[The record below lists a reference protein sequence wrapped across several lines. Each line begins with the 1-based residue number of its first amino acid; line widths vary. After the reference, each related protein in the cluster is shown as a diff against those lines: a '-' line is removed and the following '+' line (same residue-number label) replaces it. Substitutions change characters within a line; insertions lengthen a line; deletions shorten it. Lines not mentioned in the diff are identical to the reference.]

1 MNKSKLYEAAK
12 KYEDDG
18 RIDKAYQFYL
28 EAALSENDGDAMYRL
43 GQMYYEGDY
52 VSQDYDKAGYYYG
65 MAYDNDADGKAW
77 TLILA
82 GSYWEKRAED
92 DDDKEMLNKA
102 IKYYQA
108 AADLGIGF
116 GHECLGKIYIELGEY
131 DKAYEHLLQMDGRN
145 PCGFYYMGRL
155 YDEGLGVERD
165 MEKAI
170 YNYKKAVECGLKHEK
185 EYGEDDDTA
194 KAKRRL
200 TELNIDWQ
208 NVQ

>member
-1 MNKSKLYEAAK
+1 MNNSELCEMAK
-12 KYEDDG
+12 KQENRG
-18 RIDKAYQFYL
+18 EIEQAYQLYL
-28 EAALSENDGDAMYRL
+28 EAALAEDDGEAMNAL
-43 GQMYYEGDY
+43 AKMYFEGDY
-52 VSQDYDKAGYYYG
+52 VHEDYDKAGRYFG
-65 MAYDNDADGKAW
+65 MAYDHKADIQPW
-77 TLILA
+77 TLIIA
-82 GSYWEKRAED
+82 GGYWEQKED
-92 DDDKEMLNKA
+92 RSDENVLYA

-165 MEKAI
+165 ME
-170 YNYKKAVECGLKHEK
+170 HEK